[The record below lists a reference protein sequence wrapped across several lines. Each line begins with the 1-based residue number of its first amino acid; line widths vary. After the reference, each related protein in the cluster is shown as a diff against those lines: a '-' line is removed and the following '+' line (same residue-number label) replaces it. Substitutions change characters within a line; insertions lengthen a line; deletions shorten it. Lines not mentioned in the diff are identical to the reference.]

1 MPVWAV
7 LPIKG
12 AKGAKGRLAPALS
25 EAEREALVRALL
37 DDVLSALEGAETLDG
52 VALVSRDDQVRAIAE
67 ARGHRF
73 ISEQGDGLNAALEHA
88 SGVLMQEG
96 VDRLLVLHGDLP
108 CLQAEDIE
116 AMIHALK
123 MREDT
128 GPAVVLAPAEG
139 DGGTNALAACPP
151 DAIRFR
157 FGINS
162 FTLHVAEAEEAGIA
176 PAILK
181 RPGLALDI
189 DTAGDLFTLLETGG
203 DGATSR
209 YLLES
214 GVAERL
220 QRAPKQGDDPQ
231 GS

>member
-7 LPIKG
+7 LPVKG

-25 EAEREALVRALL
+25 GAEREALVRAML
-37 DDVLSALEGAETLDG
+37 DDVLTALEGSESLDG
-52 VALVSRDDQVRAIAE
+52 VALVSRDEEIRALAK

-73 ISEQGDGLNAALEHA
+73 IAEDGDGLNPALELA
-88 SGVLMQEG
+88 AKVLMDDS
-96 VDRLLVLHGDLP
+96 VDRLLILHGDLP
-108 CLQAEDIE
+108 CLEAEDIE
-116 AMIHALK
+116 AMVHALE
-123 MREDT
+123 MREDM

-151 DAIRFR
+151 DAIRFH

-162 FTLHVAEAEEAGIA
+162 FTLHVAEAEGAGIA
-176 PAILK
+176 PAVLK

-189 DTAGDLFTLLETGG
+189 DTVEDLLTLLQTAGKS
-203 DGATSR
+203 ATAR

-214 GVAERL
+214 GLAERL
-220 QRAPKQGDDPQ
+220 KQSPKQGDDPH